1 MLGKKQHGFTLTELM
16 IVVAVL
22 AILAGIAIP
31 SYSHFTKKAQLRKA
45 QSALLENA
53 HALEQVYAQN
63 KKFTDQA
70 AGATSTESTYL
81 GKTAKVGEVNGEGGR
96 EFQQVP
102 GDKFKIIA
110 TYTGPDR
117 YEMIAKPTSTW
128 EGREKRYLTLDNT
141 GNLVCYDTKTSAV
154 CKNF

>member
-1 MLGKKQHGFTLTELM
+1 MLSKKQHGFTLTELM

-53 HALEQVYAQN
+53 HALEQVYAKN
-63 KKFTDQA
+63 KKFADA
-70 AGATSTESTYL
+70 AGKGIIDDTKY
-81 GKTAKVGEVNGEGGR
+81 KVGEVDGKGGR
-96 EFQQVP
+96 LFSEVP
-102 GDKFKIIA
+102 GNKFKITT
-110 TYTGPDR
+110 TYTGTDK
-117 YEMIAKPTSTW
+117 YEMKAEADGAW
-128 EGREKRYLTLDNT
+128 ANREKRYLTLDNT
-141 GNLVCYDTKTSAV
+141 GNLVCHETADKL

>member
-1 MLGKKQHGFTLTELM
+1 MLRTKQHGFTLTELM

-53 HALEQVYAQN
+53 HALEQVYAQY
-63 KKFTDQA
+63 KKFTNQT
-70 AGATSTESTYL
+70 AGAKSNESTYL
-81 GKTAKVGEVNGEGGR
+81 ANDANVGNRKFNE
-96 EFQQVP
+96 VP
-102 GDKFKIIA
+102 GDKFKIKA
-110 TYTGPDR
+110 TYTGTDK
-117 YEMIAKPTSTW
+117 YELEAAAIGNW
-128 EGREKRYLTLDNT
+128 YNREKRYLRLDNT
-141 GNLVCYDTKTSAV
+141 GNLVCIDEKTSAV

>member
-63 KKFTDQA
+63 KKFAD
-70 AGATSTESTYL
+70 AT
-81 GKTAKVGEVNGEGGR
+81 GKGIIDDTKYKVGEVDGKGGR
-96 EFQQVP
+96 LFNEVP
-102 GDKFKIIA
+102 GNKFKITT
-110 TYTGPDR
+110 TYTGTDK
-117 YEMIAKPTSTW
+117 YEMKAEADGAWAS
-128 EGREKRYLTLDNT
+128 REKRYLTLDNT

>member
-1 MLGKKQHGFTLTELM
+1 MLSKKQHGFTLTELM

-63 KKFTDQA
+63 KKFADA
-70 AGATSTESTYL
+70 AGKGIIDDTKY
-81 GKTAKVGEVNGEGGR
+81 KVGEVDGKGGR
-96 EFQQVP
+96 LFSEVP
-102 GDKFKIIA
+102 GNKFKITT
-110 TYTGPDR
+110 TYTGTDK
-117 YEMIAKPTSTW
+117 YEIKQKPMVL
-128 EGREKRYLTLDNT
+128 GQI
-141 GNLVCYDTKTSAV
+141 V
-154 CKNF
+154 KNAI

>member
-1 MLGKKQHGFTLTELM
+1 MLRTKQHGFTLTELM

-63 KKFTDQA
+63 KKF
-70 AGATSTESTYL
+70 SEK
-81 GKTAKVGEVNGEGGR
+81 GKGIIDDTKDKVGERLFNE
-96 EFQQVP
+96 VP
-102 GDKFKIIA
+102 G
-110 TYTGPDR
+110 
-117 YEMIAKPTSTW
+117 
-128 EGREKRYLTLDNT
+128 
-141 GNLVCYDTKTSAV
+141 
-154 CKNF
+154 

>member
-53 HALEQVYAQN
+53 HALEQVYAQKKGFADASN
-63 KKFTDQA
+63 KGHIADTD
-70 AGATSTESTYL
+70 
-81 GKTAKVGEVNGEGGR
+81 KVGEVDGKGGR
-96 EFQQVP
+96 PFNEVP
-102 GDKFKIIA
+102 GNKFKITT
-110 TYTGPDR
+110 TYTGTDK
-117 YEMIAKPTSTW
+117 YEMKAEPTDNWKKET
-128 EGREKRYLTLDNT
+128 RYLILDNT